1 MGRGGERFVKNPRI
15 GRILDY
21 RIPPPPRI
29 GTSHGGLRNF
39 RFDQH
44 RIAPSR
50 TSHGGLRNFRFDQ
63 HRIAPSRTSH
73 GGLRNFR
80 FDQYRIAPSRTSHGG
95 LRNFRFDQYR
105 IAPSRIATS
114 HGEYWIWLARNT
126 LHSELE
132 ILMEGL
138 ETSDLASPEYVPLPE
153 LELLMEDL
161 WWTDLW
167 RLPLYPQRISSG
179 FPIYCLVF

>member
-1 MGRGGERFVKNPRI
+1 MGWGERFVKNPRI

-63 HRIAPSRTSH
+63 
-73 GGLRNFR
+73 
-80 FDQYRIAPSRTSHGG
+80 
-95 LRNFRFDQYR
+95 YR

-114 HGEYWIWLARNT
+114 HGEYWIWLAQNT

-167 RLPLYPQRISSG
+167 RLPLYPQRISSS
-179 FPIYCLVF
+179 FPIYCLVLKFWVVKCSST